1 MNKEDKVKYFEYL
14 VESYD
19 NGTASI
25 RGDHPKEVKIAID
38 SFFKAAKILVEHP
51 EIEKIPEE
59 YVSKLLSALA
69 QYPIYHKLVMEL
81 LFIIKEGEANG

>member
-1 MNKEDKVKYFEYL
+1 MNDKQKKEYFEFL
-14 VESYD
+14 INEYD
-19 NGTASI
+19 EGRASI
-25 RGDHPKEVKIAID
+25 RGDHPKEVKVAID

-59 YVSKLLSALA
+59 YVSKLLSARA

-81 LFIIKEGEANG
+81 LFIIKEGEADG

>member
-1 MNKEDKVKYFEYL
+1 MNDKQKKEYFEFL
-14 VESYD
+14 INEYD
-19 NGTASI
+19 EGRASI
-25 RGDHPKEVKIAID
+25 RGEHPEEVKVAID

-69 QYPIYHKLVMEL
+69 QYPVYHKLVMEL

>member
-1 MNKEDKVKYFEYL
+1 MNDKQKKEYFEFL
-14 VESYD
+14 INEYD
-19 NGTASI
+19 EGRASI
-25 RGDHPKEVKIAID
+25 RGDHPKEVKVAID

-81 LFIIKEGEANG
+81 LFIIKEGEADG

>member
-1 MNKEDKVKYFEYL
+1 MNDKQKKEYFEFL
-14 VESYD
+14 INEYD
-19 NGTASI
+19 EGRASI
-25 RGDHPKEVKIAID
+25 RGDHPKEVKVAID
-38 SFFKAAKILVEHP
+38 SFFKAAKILVAHP
-51 EIEKIPEE
+51 EIEKLPEE

>member
-1 MNKEDKVKYFEYL
+1 MNDKQKKEYFEFL
-14 VESYD
+14 INEYD
-19 NGTASI
+19 EGRASI
-25 RGDHPKEVKIAID
+25 RGDHPKEVKVAID

>member
-1 MNKEDKVKYFEYL
+1 MNDKQKKEYFEFL
-14 VESYD
+14 INDYD
-19 NGTASI
+19 EGRASI
-25 RGDHPKEVKIAID
+25 RGDHPKEVKVAID

-81 LFIIKEGEANG
+81 LFIIKEGEADG

>member
-1 MNKEDKVKYFEYL
+1 MNDKQKKEYFEFL
-14 VESYD
+14 INEYD
-19 NGTASI
+19 DGRASI
-25 RGDHPKEVKIAID
+25 RGDHPKEVKVAID

-81 LFIIKEGEANG
+81 LFIIKEGEADG